1 MKYLKSSTN
10 KAYVIQGRT
19 VPPLVNKGNQ
29 WLSVTDDE
37 YIIIKKIAAVG
48 SLIDAGAII
57 VRDKSPQHANMTV
70 TENAGLKEELQQSQT
85 ALKEATA
92 AREASEARFRALKSE
107 AEQALAEK
115 DAEIAKLK
123 EQLTAQEDV
132 E

>member
-37 YIIIKKIAAVG
+37 YISIKKIAAVG

-57 VRDKSPQHANMTV
+57 VRDKSPQHTNTAV
-70 TENAGLKEELQQSQT
+70 TENVGLKEELQQSQT

-92 AREASEARFRALKSE
+92 AREASEAQFRALKAE
-107 AEQALAEK
+107 AEQTLAEK
-115 DAEIAKLK
+115 EAEIAKLK
-123 EQLTAQEDV
+123 EQLAAQGDV